1 VALLHVA
8 TVDIDTAV
16 SDNTIRD
23 IGAILDDIDRWEAG
37 SDGNAVTVLLTE
49 IVERTTAE

>member
-1 VALLHVA
+1 VARLHVA
-8 TVDIDTAV
+8 TVDIGTAV
-16 SDNTIRD
+16 SDNTIQD
-23 IGAILDDIDRWEAG
+23 IGAILDDIDRWEKG